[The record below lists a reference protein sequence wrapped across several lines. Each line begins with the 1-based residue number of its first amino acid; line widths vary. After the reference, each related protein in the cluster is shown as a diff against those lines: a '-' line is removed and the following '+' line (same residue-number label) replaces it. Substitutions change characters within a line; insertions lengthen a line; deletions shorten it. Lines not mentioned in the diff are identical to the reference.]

1 MKISLRQTLLKIQHG
16 IHLTPVELGDIK
28 HYISQLRSSAQRSSY
43 DVFRQRYAARL
54 WFDYGIILSAEE
66 KTLDIEEKPV
76 GLPAHR
82 TEEVVIKYE
91 DANAS
96 KEPGLQAHFER
107 LARYPYVT
115 RIQSYRY
122 FRGKKARQDRFD
134 VAGEDCL
141 RGIFTNKDRSI
152 LYHVY
157 LSENHL
163 QKARAA
169 CRQLNKDFYGW
180 DMEEHEFG
188 RMD

>member
-1 MKISLRQTLLKIQHG
+1 MKISLRQTLLKIQHH
-16 IHLTPVELGDIK
+16 IHLTPAELEELK
-28 HYISQLRSSAQRSSY
+28 RYIDRLRSPIHRSSY
-43 DVFRQRYAARL
+43 DVFRQRYATRL
-54 WFDYGIILSAEE
+54 WFDYDIVLSTDEETPDLEE
-66 KTLDIEEKPV
+66 KSS
-76 GLPAHR
+76 GLPGHR

-91 DANAS
+91 DANAA

-107 LARYPYVT
+107 LARYPYIT
-115 RIQSYRY
+115 RIQTYRY
-122 FRGKKARQDRFD
+122 FRGGKARQDRFD

-163 QKARAA
+163 QKAQAA

-180 DMEEHEFG
+180 IMEEHEFG
-188 RMD
+188 HMD